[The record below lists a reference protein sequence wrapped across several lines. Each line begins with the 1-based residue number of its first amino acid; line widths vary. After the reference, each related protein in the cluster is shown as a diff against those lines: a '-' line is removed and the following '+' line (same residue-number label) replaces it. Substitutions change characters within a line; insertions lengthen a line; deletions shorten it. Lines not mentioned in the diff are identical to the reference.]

1 MSAMEICAVLPF
13 DPSKCYGGLFRINS
27 DDPAMIE
34 QARQLRQSHME
45 AVLPEPARGDAKMY
59 ELVQGCERFLL
70 WLYDP
75 SWQQP

>member
-1 MSAMEICAVLPF
+1 
-13 DPSKCYGGLFRINS
+13 
-27 DDPAMIE
+27 MIE